1 MKKRINFE
9 NYWGKKL
16 KENSSPTDN
25 SWQTVKSQRNNC
37 FSSIEVLKRNKNSC
51 PSFISLAVKM
61 NQFRSFKIVKLSE

>member
-25 SWQTVKSQRNNC
+25 SWQLLNRREITVFRQ
-37 FSSIEVLKRNKNSC
+37 LK
-51 PSFISLAVKM
+51 L
-61 NQFRSFKIVKLSE
+61 